1 MPHLS
6 WTVLQCTIAKGSVYV
21 LSSVGQF
28 CAMSVSVVQVCT
40 WVFCVLKPCV
50 SVDLKSYGRGGEYMG
65 SLQCVFRL
73 LGVGETA
80 VHHG

>member
-50 SVDLKSYGRGGEYMG
+50 SVNLKSYGRGGG
-65 SLQCVFRL
+65 IDGIITVCF
-73 LGVGETA
+73 
-80 VHHG
+80 